1 MQFVM
6 PSSLSLPRPPHHPT
20 HKRLR
25 QALFEKFQLNLFLGL
40 SIITLVGVLALVSL
54 FWLPYD
60 PNASDWSAQLAAPS
74 AKHWLGTDHL
84 ARDIF
89 SRLLVGARSTIYVG
103 MIAVSIAIFLGC
115 SFGLLAALSQRWLDE
130 IIMRIVD
137 IFLAFPAILLALLLA
152 AIYEP
157 SRLTAMVAIG
167 LATTPVFARLMRA
180 EVLSLKNE
188 VFIEAA
194 RALGTPFPRLL
205 WAHILPN
212 TLAPMI
218 VQASL
223 SLAVAVLAEAAL
235 SFLGLGAPE
244 TVPSWGIMLRE
255 AQGFMGLSL
264 YPALIPGLAI
274 VLTVLGW
281 GLLGDGLRDRFA

>member
-1 MQFVM
+1 MS
-6 PSSLSLPRPPHHPT
+6 SSLQLSRLSRR
-20 HKRLR
+20 KRLR
-25 QALFEKFQLNLFLGL
+25 HAILEKFQLNLFLGVTIL
-40 SIITLVGVLALVSL
+40 SVVGLLGLLSL

-74 AKHWLGTDHL
+74 AKYWLGTDHL

-115 SFGLLAALSQRWLDE
+115 SLGLLAALAPRWLDE
-130 IIMRIVD
+130 LIMRVVD

-180 EVLSLKNE
+180 EVLSLKHE

-194 RALGTPFPRLL
+194 RAIGTPFPRLL

-255 AQGFMGLSL
+255 AQSFMGLSL
-264 YPALIPGLAI
+264 YPALIPGCAI

-281 GLLGDGLRDRFA
+281 GLLGDGLRDRFR